1 MPQQRVHNSIPRSS
15 SWTPFGKNSHFCTKP
30 TQGHPKKGQA
40 LTAFPRCHTAALCL
54 GLGISG
60 LRPHQ
65 DAPLGSLAAA
75 GCSGARHGLAG
86 PGTAQ
91 QGQAQLSRA
100 RHSLARPGTVW
111 QGQAQLS
118 KARHGAALPG
128 APSAPAEHS
137 SQGRAAPT
145 PDLPCRGAVCDPR
158 TQPQKVLPPVFL
170 IPVTDFKVT
179 KTEIISQ
186 CLISFSLP
194 CRARRARTRLT
205 GLCSMT
211 EFKYLHSQGVSAQ
224 QTQDLSS

>member
-1 MPQQRVHNSIPRSS
+1 MPQVPHGCLVPGFGYRWAP
-15 SWTPFGKNSHFCTKP
+15 TPPGCTAG
-30 TQGHPKKGQA
+30 QLGCCGMLRGQA
-40 LTAFPRCHTAALCL
+40 R
-54 GLGISG
+54 
-60 LRPHQ
+60 
-65 DAPLGSLAAA
+65 
-75 GCSGARHGLAG
+75 
-86 PGTAQ
+86 
-91 QGQAQLSRA
+91 LSRA
-100 RHSLARPGTVW
+100 RHSSAGPGTVW
-111 QGQAQLS
+111 QGQAQLG

-128 APSAPAEHS
+128 APLAPAEHS

-158 TQPQKVLPPVFL
+158 TQPQKVLPPAFL

-194 CRARRARTRLT
+194 CRARRARTRLA

-224 QTQDLSS
+224 QTRDLSS